1 MKKTFLLV
9 LVCFIVCFAGVL
21 KAELGITNGD
31 FEANTEYDEDGLVV
45 AADIWDFEVNKV
57 GWYIH
62 SYSWYNAWVK
72 IAGSSYN
79 EGGVLVLSGE
89 ADNINTNPDPGDL
102 GTDLQN
108 NWAYQSIGTKEAG
121 DTVIQIAFDWA
132 RLTDQGADPLEIGL
146 TFTILESNGTFTPEN
161 GAALDIFGASGV
173 TVVDQVTKTSVLT
186 TGDPGQ
192 EEVWQFDLSS
202 AGSGELFLRIHQYEL
217 TIDSWNFIGVD
228 NIRILT
234 VENNSPADGGVD
246 VPEGEG
252 EINVEPE
259 NSSNDLSFTVSDPRI
274 VSVDVQLAPYPDPNL
289 SWAEYSLVQDMAVT
303 NGEQYTVDL
312 ESELSANLEY
322 DTVYYWKVI
331 AYDAS
336 SNVIS
341 PTPVSSFRTVPE
353 HPVIGDVVPEVGVAE
368 AGSPVVFGLSRAINI
383 ANFQWYKVGET
394 EPLVDGAEY
403 SGVTTDTLT
412 ILDMQLADEGVFYC
426 VGSNTVGSVSNEETG
441 SGHAMVARLV
451 SYYPIESVSEG
462 ATPDTVDGWDMA
474 LMSDDEAAI
483 GLPVLDTDVVDVELG
498 ASSMSFVNPSENDPN
513 GVYGQIPA
521 GAVNYGDMT
530 ISCWAKWSGSS
541 AFQRIWDF
549 GNDDTHYVFLT
560 PSDGN
565 TVRFVIRNGGDEQ
578 IVDSTFAMVQDEWTY
593 IAVTLS
599 GDTAKLYVNGEMLGI
614 NEETTIDPIDV
625 DPELNYFAKSQFAV
639 DPYFEGKIDEVKI
652 YNYALTTEEVAQDYM
667 NIAGGWVCDYD
678 QESLPYDYNGNCVID
693 LPDFAI
699 FAATW
704 MDSHRIY
711 DDNN

>member
-1 MKKTFLLV
+1 MKKVGLLLV
-9 LVCFIVCFAGVL
+9 FCFVMCFAGVL

-62 SYSWYNAWVK
+62 SYSWHNAWVK
-72 IAGSSYN
+72 IAGASYN

-132 RLTDQGADPLEIGL
+132 RLTDQGEDPLEIGL
-146 TFTILESNGTFTPEN
+146 TFTILESDGTFTPEN

-234 VENNSPADGGVD
+234 VENNSPADGAEHIG
-246 VPEGEG
+246 
-252 EINVEPE
+252 VEPDKAD
-259 NSSNDLSFTVSDPRI
+259 NDLVFTVSDPRI
-274 VSVDVQLAPYPDPNL
+274 VTVDVQLAPFPDPNL
-289 SWAEYSLVQDMAVT
+289 STDPSGEGYKIVEGMAVT
-303 NGEQYTVDL
+303 SGEQYTIDL
-312 ESELSANLEY
+312 EGELTEDLEY
-322 DTVYYWKVI
+322 LTKYYWKVI
-331 AYDAS
+331 GYDS
-336 SNVIS
+336 NSNVVS
-341 PTPVSSFRTVPE
+341 PTPVSSFTTINDNILPFS
-353 HPVIGDVVPEVGVAE
+353 VVPEIAVVE
-368 AGSPVVFGLSRAINI
+368 PGSPLVFTLVNI
-383 ANFQWYKVGET
+383 YNVIDFQWYKVGEAA
-394 EPLVDGAEY
+394 PLVDGADY

-412 ILDMQLADEGVFYC
+412 ILDMQPADEGVFYC
-426 VGSNTVGSVSNEETG
+426 VASNFLGSVSCEETG
-441 SGHAMVARLV
+441 PGRAMVSRLV

-462 ATPDTVDGWDMA
+462 VTPDTVDGWDMA

-483 GLPVLDTDVVDVELG
+483 GLPVLDTDVVDAELG
-498 ASSMSFVNPSENDPN
+498 ASSISFVNPSENDPN

-530 ISCWAKWSGSS
+530 VSCWVKWTGNS
-541 AFQRIWDF
+541 AFQRVWDF
-549 GNDDTHYVFLT
+549 GNDETHYVFLT
-560 PSDGN
+560 PSDSD

-578 IVDSTFAMVQDEWTY
+578 IVDSSYSIVQGEWTY
-593 IAVTLS
+593 LAVTLA
-599 GDTAKLYVNGEMLGI
+599 GDTAKVYANGELAGV
-614 NEETTIDPIDV
+614 NEETTIDPVDV
-625 DPELNYFAKSQFAV
+625 APELNYFAKSQFAV
-639 DPYFEGKIDEVKI
+639 DRYFDGKIDEVKI
-652 YNYALTTEEVAQDYM
+652 YNYALTTGEVAQDYM
-667 NIAGGWVCDYD
+667 DIAGGWVCDYD

-693 LPDFAI
+693 LPDLAI